1 MKTDEA
7 GNRVMTEKPKFVA
20 LDITVDGKHEYRIQN
35 VAVRRMYIG
44 ELVLASP
51 GVAGRWIL
59 NLHLLDGIQL
69 TIKGEEFVLRVQ
81 MWGAD
86 R

>member
-1 MKTDEA
+1 
-7 GNRVMTEKPKFVA
+7 
-20 LDITVDGKHEYRIQN
+20 
-35 VAVRRMYIG
+35 MYIG